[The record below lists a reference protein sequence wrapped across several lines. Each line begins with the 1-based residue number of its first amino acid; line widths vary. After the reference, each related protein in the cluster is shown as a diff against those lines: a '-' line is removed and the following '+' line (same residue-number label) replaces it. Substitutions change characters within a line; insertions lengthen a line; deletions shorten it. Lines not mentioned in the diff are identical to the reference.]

1 MYILKYADKLTA
13 KSDTLPRRTE
23 GRAKHLYE
31 SQNPEKLHEGWN
43 EASAKENSLKKKKKN
58 KNPNLPHQESKK

>member
-43 EASAKENSLKKKKKN
+43 EASAKENSLKKKT
-58 KNPNLPHQESKK
+58 NPTLPHQVSKK

>member
-1 MYILKYADKLTA
+1 MFILKYADKLTA
-13 KSDTLPRRTE
+13 RSDTLPRRTE
-23 GRAKHLYE
+23 GRAKRLHE

-58 KNPNLPHQESKK
+58 QPPPHQVSKK